1 MSAITKP
8 ITGRRV
14 LIWLLLFFGTIVAV
28 NGAFVYFALDT
39 WPGLSTRR
47 AYEEGLAY
55 NKTLDAARVQQT
67 LGWKSVVDFGVT
79 ESAGRTLTVRMTGRD
94 NAPIAGLAI
103 SVELR
108 RPVRDDEDRML
119 VLGEVKAGV
128 YRAAVEATPGRWQA
142 IVKAADPGGRTY
154 RMVHDLTIDP
164 GARR

>member
-1 MSAITKP
+1 MSAMAKP

-55 NKTLDAARVQQT
+55 NKTLDAVRVQQA
-67 LGWKSVVDFGVT
+67 LGWKSAVDF
-79 ESAGRTLTVRMTGRD
+79 ESAENGGRTLTVRMTGRD
-94 NAPIAGLAI
+94 NTPLAGLAV

-108 RPVRDDEDRML
+108 RPVRENEDRML
-119 VLGEVKAGV
+119 DLAEVGAGV
-128 YRAAVEATPGRWQA
+128 YRAAVEAAPGRWQA
-142 IVKAADPGGRTY
+142 IVKAVDPGGRAY
-154 RMVHDLTIDP
+154 LMVHDLTI
-164 GARR
+164 GAGTRR

>member
-1 MSAITKP
+1 MSAVAKP

-55 NKTLDAARVQQT
+55 NKTLDAARAQHA
-67 LGWKSVVDFGVT
+67 LGWKSVIGVEGA
-79 ESAGRTLTVRMTGRD
+79 ESGGRALTVRMADRD
-94 NAPIAGLAI
+94 GAPVVGLAMT
-103 SVELR
+103 VELR
-108 RPVRDDEDRML
+108 RPVREDQDRML
-119 VLGEVKAGV
+119 VLVESEAGV
-128 YRAAVEATPGRWQA
+128 YRARFEATPGRWQA
-142 IVKAADPGGRTY
+142 VVKAIDPGGTTY
-154 RMVHDLTIDP
+154 RMIHDLTIDA